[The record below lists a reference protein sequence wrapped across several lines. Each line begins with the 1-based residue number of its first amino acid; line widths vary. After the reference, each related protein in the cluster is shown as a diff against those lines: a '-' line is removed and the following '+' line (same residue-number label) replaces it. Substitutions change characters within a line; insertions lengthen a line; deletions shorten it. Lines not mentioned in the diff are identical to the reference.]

1 VAERRAALSLGAR
14 LLVGVLGVVLVVW
27 LATAVYAYVDARHE
41 VNELLDAHLA
51 QSASL
56 IVAQLGHDFAEIEL
70 EHAPALDKSNRRVA
84 FQVWE
89 AGRTL
94 RLHSANAPSVRLSSK
109 EEGFGAARID
119 GRGWR
124 VFSAWDARH
133 RFLVQVGERDET
145 RREIAAGVARNLLV
159 PLALALPLLALFVW
173 LSIRGGLA
181 PLRSLGR
188 QVQERHPSNLSS
200 LAEQNIPGEVVP
212 LVRSLNGL
220 FERVARSIESERRF
234 TADAAHELRTPL
246 AALKTQAQVARGASE
261 DAVRARSLDAVIA
274 GCDRMAHLVE
284 QLLTLARVDSAQKSE
299 RPQALELRALVGQ
312 AIADM
317 APVALAA
324 GIELQLTDGPIV
336 QVEGYA
342 GLLAI
347 LIRNL
352 LDNAVRYS
360 RSGTLVSVEISDG
373 THPRLSV
380 IDQGP
385 GIPPEERDKVG
396 QRFYRVLGTG
406 REGSGLGLSIAQRIA
421 EIHRGSLQLADGP
434 GGVGLH
440 ATVSFAQAGRG
451 SRGGASL
458 GGEEAARRGK
468 WVRSV

>member
-1 VAERRAALSLGAR
+1 VAERRAAFSLGAR
-14 LLVGVLGVVLVVW
+14 LLGGVLGVVLVVW
-27 LATAVYAYVDARHE
+27 LATAVYAYVDARRE

-56 IVAQLGHDFAEIEL
+56 IVAQLGHDFEEIEL

-89 AGRTL
+89 DGRTL
-94 RLHSANAPSVRLSSK
+94 RLHSANAPSVRLSSN
-109 EEGFGAARID
+109 EEGFSAVRID

-145 RREIAAGVARNLLV
+145 RREIATGVARNLLV
-159 PLALALPLLALFVW
+159 PLALALPLLALFAW

-188 QVQERHPSNLSS
+188 QVQERRPSNLSP
-200 LAEQNIPGEVVP
+200 LAAEDIPGEVVP

-220 FERVARSIESERRF
+220 FERVARSIEGERRF

-246 AALKTQAQVARGASE
+246 AALKTQAQVARGAS
-261 DAVRARSLDAVIA
+261 DDTIRQRSLDAVIA

-284 QLLTLARVDSAQKSE
+284 QLLTLARIDSAQTSE
-299 RPQALELRALVGQ
+299 RPQALELRALAGQ
-312 AIADM
+312 LIADT
-317 APVALAA
+317 APAALAA
-324 GIELQLTDGPIV
+324 GIELELADGPV
-336 QVEGYA
+336 AQLEGYP
-342 GLLAI
+342 GLLEI

-360 RSGTLVSVEISDG
+360 RPGTLVSVEISDG
-373 THPRLSV
+373 NHPCLSV

-385 GIPPEERDKVG
+385 GIPPEERERVG
-396 QRFYRVLGTG
+396 QRFYRVLGTE

-421 EIHRGSLQLADGP
+421 EIHRASLQLADGP
-434 GGVGLH
+434 GGIGLRV
-440 ATVSFAQAGRG
+440 TVAFAGAGTAQRAP
-451 SRGGASL
+451 GAP
-458 GGEEAARRGK
+458 RRYPADH
-468 WVRSV
+468 

>member
-1 VAERRAALSLGAR
+1 VAERRAAFSLGAR
-14 LLVGVLGVVLVVW
+14 LLGGVLGVVLVVW
-27 LATAVYAYVDARHE
+27 LATAVYAYVDARRE

-56 IVAQLGHDFAEIEL
+56 IVAQLGHDFEEIEL

-89 AGRTL
+89 DGSTL
-94 RLHSANAPSVRLSSK
+94 RLHSANAPSVRLSLN
-109 EEGFGAARID
+109 EEGFSAVHID

-145 RREIAAGVARNLLV
+145 RREIATGVARNLLV
-159 PLALALPLLALFVW
+159 PLALALPLLALFAW

-188 QVQERHPSNLSS
+188 QVQERRPSNLSP
-200 LAEQNIPGEVVP
+200 LAAEDIPGEVVP

-220 FERVARSIESERRF
+220 FERVARSIEGERRF

-246 AALKTQAQVARGASE
+246 AALKTQAQVARGASD
-261 DAVRARSLDAVIA
+261 DAIRQRSLDAVIA

-284 QLLTLARVDSAQKSE
+284 QLLTLARIDSAQTSE
-299 RPQALELRALVGQ
+299 RPQALELRALAGQ
-312 AIADM
+312 LIADT
-317 APVALAA
+317 APAALAA
-324 GIELQLTDGPIV
+324 GIELELADGPV
-336 QVEGYA
+336 AQLEGYP
-342 GLLAI
+342 GLLEI

-360 RSGTLVSVEISDG
+360 RPGTLVSVEISDG
-373 THPRLSV
+373 NHPRLSV

-385 GIPPEERDKVG
+385 GIPPEERERVG
-396 QRFYRVLGTG
+396 QRFYRVLGTE

-421 EIHRGSLQLADGP
+421 EIHRASLQLADGP
-434 GGVGLH
+434 GGIGLRV
-440 ATVSFAQAGRG
+440 TVAFAGAGTAQRAP
-451 SRGGASL
+451 GAP
-458 GGEEAARRGK
+458 RRYPADH
-468 WVRSV
+468 